1 MKRRALIALGAL
13 ALGGSCAHAPPD
25 RPRPVPEPRRVVREL
40 SSVQI
45 VYRGEQPFARRG
57 AEEWAIGDVTKSEM
71 VFSPDGR
78 RFAFSRSPKS
88 TRDAKAPHRL
98 IVRNID
104 GDPVNEFPMYRPGKP
119 ESIVWI
125 DNRRIGYLSPAVPE
139 ERLAAVY
146 VVHDVESGEVLQA
159 RSGAGFVWGPER
171 RHVAFIAG
179 SGDKQSLVVDGRSV
193 WPRHGTARFHEAPA
207 WSPDGHGLALVDQG
221 AVGARL
227 VVLVEYDDPHG
238 DLTWNIPKD
247 ALSPGL
253 RVFWAGDSKVVIGES
268 ALKPRFAAGWER
280 LR

>member
-1 MKRRALIALGAL
+1 MKRLAAL
-13 ALGGSCAHAPPD
+13 ALAVAGCSHAPPD
-25 RPRPVPEPRRVVREL
+25 RPRPVATPRAVVKEL

-57 AEEWAIGDVTKSEM
+57 AEEWSLGDVTKSEM

-78 RFAFSRSPKS
+78 RFAFSRPPRTGGK
-88 TRDAKAPHRL
+88 TPHRL
-98 IVRNID
+98 VVRNVA
-104 GDPVNEFPMYRPGKP
+104 GDPVNEFSMYRAGKP
-119 ESIVWI
+119 ESVVWI

-139 ERLAAVY
+139 EHLAAVY
-146 VVHDVESGEVLQA
+146 VVHDVENGEVLQA

-179 SGDKQSLVVDGRSV
+179 AGDKQSLVVDGRTV
-193 WPRHGTARFHEAPA
+193 WPRHGTARLHLGAV
-207 WSPDGHGLALVDQG
+207 WSPDGHGLALVDG
-221 AVGARL
+221 GTGGSARL

-247 ALSPGL
+247 ALAPGL
-253 RVFWAGDSKVVIGES
+253 QVFWAGDSKVVIGES
-268 ALKPRFAAGWER
+268 VMKPRFAAGWER